1 MIAIDLPVRFLNFAL
16 ASKGPSTHDVNDDA
30 KSEFRRV
37 EVLTGPGR
45 RRRWSADEKARI
57 VAETLV
63 PGARVSEGARRWQIC
78 SQQVFGWR
86 RAMRQDLP
94 SIPGEPTP
102 PPTRSFVPIVSEAVL
117 AATVQR
123 TTSAAPGIEVKLAG
137 AVVRVSSGMEDAAQ
151 LTAVL
156 RAVRASASRT

>member
-1 MIAIDLPVRFLNFAL
+1 MF
-16 ASKGPSTHDVNDDA
+16 DVSDDA
-30 KSEFRRV
+30 KGDYRRV

-57 VAETLV
+57 VAETLM
-63 PGARVSEGARRWQIC
+63 PGARVSEVARRWQIC

-94 SIPGEPTP
+94 LVAGRPATP
-102 PPTRSFVPIVSEAVL
+102 SFVPIVSEAIPT
-117 AATVQR
+117 ATVQR
-123 TTSAAPGIEVKLAG
+123 AASAAPGIEIRLSG
-137 AVVRVSSGMEDAAQ
+137 AVVRVWSGMDDAAQ

-156 RAVRASASRT
+156 RAVRASASRS